1 MHQCRVRLL
10 AMPVAPSAMRGRDAA
25 LTFGKSSEF
34 WRKRLAGAS
43 LPISMSVADKT
54 GLILEFVIIC
64 KCQERDASANHSID
78 DLETVLIVIVFRFKR
93 FGVIDV

>member
-1 MHQCRVRLL
+1 
-10 AMPVAPSAMRGRDAA
+10 
-25 LTFGKSSEF
+25 
-34 WRKRLAGAS
+34 
-43 LPISMSVADKT
+43 MSVADKT